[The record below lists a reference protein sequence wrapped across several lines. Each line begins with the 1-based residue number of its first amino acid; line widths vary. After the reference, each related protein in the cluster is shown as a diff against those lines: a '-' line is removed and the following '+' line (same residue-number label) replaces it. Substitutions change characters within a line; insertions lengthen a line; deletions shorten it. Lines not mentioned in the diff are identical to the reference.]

1 MSRPDKPV
9 VAPTSTRNVFGGR
22 KPGDAGA
29 TVTRARIE
37 ADLAAFRKA
46 GGRIEVLGVTRS
58 LTRIDPEADAAE
70 KADAAAGEPKA
81 AARGDRR

>member
-1 MSRPDKPV
+1 MSRTGKPSP
-9 VAPTSTRNVFGGR
+9 APASASHLFGGR
-22 KPGDAGA
+22 KANDRGA

-58 LTRIDPEADAAE
+58 LTRIDPD
-70 KADAAAGEPKA
+70 ADAAAKTDAAAAPKP
-81 AARGDRR
+81 AARGGRR